1 MYSVHEL
8 NYSIKGNKNMQVKS
22 VLGDFKWSIFFTIIG
37 FLTAGWW
44 GYNHGI
50 SVGQALYIVFILSV
64 IEISLSFDN
73 AVVNAT
79 KLQEMSVFWQK
90 LFLYFGIWV
99 AVFGM
104 RFYFPIEIVAVTT
117 GKGFMEILNLSLNDP
132 KEYSRLLTSHHA
144 EIAFFGGAFLFMVF
158 FEFLFSSKDHYWLGK
173 IEEKFGLL
181 EEEKKFPLF
190 VTSLVVIGFA
200 FLIPEEKRYLCVFAG
215 FLGVILHVAVSILG
229 DVFERRENGH
239 VSSAGKVLKTGVAGF
254 SAFLY
259 LEVLDA
265 SFSFDGVM
273 GAFVITNDVV
283 LIMIGLAIGAFWVR
297 SATMVIVK
305 TNALNVFKYLEH
317 GAHYAIGALALI
329 MFVSTLYHV
338 PEWIPGG
345 VGVAFIAL
353 SIYSSVREKKKE
365 QI

>member
-1 MYSVHEL
+1 
-8 NYSIKGNKNMQVKS
+8 MQVKN
-22 VLGDFKWSIFFTIIG
+22 VLNDFKWSIFFTILG
-37 FLTAGWW
+37 FITAGWW
-44 GYNHGI
+44 GYHHGI
-50 SVGQALYIVFILSV
+50 SVGQALYIVFILSI

-79 KLQEMSVFWQK
+79 KLQEMSVFWRK

-104 RFYFPIEIVAVTT
+104 RFYFPIEIVAITT
-117 GKGFMEILNLSLNDP
+117 GKGFREILELSLNNP
-132 KEYSRLLTSHHA
+132 KEYSRLLISHHA

-158 FEFLFSSKDHYWLGK
+158 FEFLFSGKEHYWLGK

-181 EEEKKFPLF
+181 EEEKKLPIFM
-190 VTSLVVIGFA
+190 TSLVIIGFA
-200 FLIPEEKRYLCVFAG
+200 FLVPTEERYLCVFAG
-215 FLGVILHVAVSILG
+215 FLGLILHVAVSILG
-229 DVFERRENGH
+229 DIFERREEKSQSGG
-239 VSSAGKVLKTGVAGF
+239 AGKILKTGVAGF

-273 GAFVITNDVV
+273 GAFVITSDVV

-305 TNALNVFKYLEH
+305 TNALTVFKYLEH

-329 MFVSTLYHV
+329 MFMSTLLHI

-353 SIYSSVREKKKE
+353 SIYSSVKEKRKE
-365 QI
+365 S